1 MRHENQGKGG
11 QQTALCVPS
20 NRRAKFVPCRPTIEM
35 VGEPP
40 AGRAA
45 SLSEGHA
52 MKVPRRRFLQFAAGA
67 AALPAVSKIARA
79 QTYPTRSLRMIIGY
93 PPGGSADITA
103 RLTAQW
109 LSERLGQPVVVES
122 RPGAATNLAT
132 EAVVRAPP
140 DGYTLL
146 LVAPANAINATLY
159 EKLSFDFLHDIE
171 PVAGI
176 IRFPN
181 VVVVNPSL
189 PIKSIPELIAYAK
202 ANPGK
207 LNMASSGNGSTIH
220 MSGELFKML
229 TGINMVHVPYR
240 GGAPALTDLISG
252 QVQVMFDNIPTAME
266 FVRSG
271 KLRGLAVTSTTRSS
285 VLPELST
292 VADFLPGYEAS
303 AWYGIGAPKNTP
315 PEIIETLNK
324 AVNAILADPA
334 AKARFGELGAI
345 LLPGSAA
352 DFGKLLSDETE
363 KWGKVVKF
371 SGAKVD

>member
-1 MRHENQGKGG
+1 
-11 QQTALCVPS
+11 
-20 NRRAKFVPCRPTIEM
+20 
-35 VGEPP
+35 
-40 AGRAA
+40 
-45 SLSEGHA
+45 
-52 MKVPRRRFLQFAAGA
+52 MKLPRRQFLQLAAGA
-67 AALPAVSKIARA
+67 AVLPAVSQIAKA
-79 QTYPTRSLRMIIGY
+79 QTYPTRPVRLIIGY
-93 PPGGSADITA
+93 PAGGSADITA

-109 LSERLGQPVVVES
+109 LSERLGQPVIVES

-132 EAVVRAPP
+132 EAVVRAPA

-159 EKLSFDFLHDIE
+159 DKLNFNFLQDIA

-189 PIKSIPELIAYAK
+189 PIRTIPELIAYAK

-240 GGAPALTDLISG
+240 GGAPALTDMLSG
-252 QVQVMFDNIPTAME
+252 QVQVMFDNIPTCAE
-266 FVRSG
+266 HVKSG
-271 KLRGLAVTSTTRSS
+271 KLRGLAVTSTTRSE
-285 VLPELST
+285 VLPDLPT

-303 AWYGIGAPKNTP
+303 AWYGLAAPKGTP
-315 PEIIETLNK
+315 RDIVETLNK
-324 AVNAILADPA
+324 AVNDTLADPV
-334 AKARFGELGAI
+334 AKKRFTEIGAI

-352 DFGKLLSDETE
+352 DFGKLVSDETD

-371 SGAKVD
+371 AGAKVD

>member
-1 MRHENQGKGG
+1 
-11 QQTALCVPS
+11 
-20 NRRAKFVPCRPTIEM
+20 
-35 VGEPP
+35 
-40 AGRAA
+40 
-45 SLSEGHA
+45 
-52 MKVPRRRFLQFAAGA
+52 MKLPRRRFLHLAAGA
-67 AALPAVSKIARA
+67 AALPAVSRVAWA
-79 QTYPTRSLRMIIGY
+79 QAYPSRPLRLIIGY

-103 RLTAQW
+103 RLTGQW
-109 LSERLGQPVVVES
+109 LSERLGQPVVIES

-132 EAVVRAPP
+132 EAVVRAAP

-159 EKLSFDFLHDIE
+159 DKLNFNFLRDIA

-189 PIKSIPELIAYAK
+189 PIKTIPELIAYAK

-207 LNMASSGNGSTIH
+207 PNMASSGNGSTIH
-220 MSGELFKML
+220 MSGELFKMM

-240 GGAPALTDLISG
+240 GGAPALTDLMGG
-252 QVQVMFDNIPTAME
+252 QVQVMFDNVPTSAE
-266 FVRSG
+266 HIKAG
-271 KLRGLAVTSTTRSS
+271 KLRGLAVTSTGRSE
-285 VLPELST
+285 VLPDLPT

-303 AWYGIGAPKNTP
+303 AWYGLGAPKNTP
-315 PEIIETLNK
+315 DEIIDKVNM
-324 AVNAILADPA
+324 AINAILADP
-334 AKARFGELGAI
+334 KSQARFAALGAS

-352 DFGKLLSDETE
+352 DFGKLIADETE

-371 SGAKVD
+371 AGPSRTRSG

>member
-1 MRHENQGKGG
+1 M
-11 QQTALCVPS
+11 
-20 NRRAKFVPCRPTIEM
+20 KF
-35 VGEPP
+35 
-40 AGRAA
+40 
-45 SLSEGHA
+45 
-52 MKVPRRRFLQFAAGA
+52 PRRQFLQLA
-67 AALPAVSKIARA
+67 AAVLPAISKSAKA
-79 QTYPTRSLRMIIGY
+79 QTYPARPVRLILGY
-93 PPGGSADITA
+93 TPGGSADITA
-103 RLTAQW
+103 RRIGQW
-109 LSERLGQPVVVES
+109 LSERLGEPLVSET
-122 RPGAATNLAT
+122 RPGGGTNIAT

-146 LVAPANAINATLY
+146 LAAPANAINATLY
-159 EKLSFDFLHDIE
+159 DKLNFNFLRDVE

-181 VVVVNPSL
+181 VVVVNPSV
-189 PIKSIPELIAYAK
+189 PVKSIPELIAYAK

-229 TGINMVHVPYR
+229 TGTDMVHVPHR
-240 GGAPALTDLISG
+240 GGAPALTGLISG
-252 QVQVMFDNIPTAME
+252 QVHVMFDNIPTCAE
-266 FVRSG
+266 HVKSG
-271 KLRGLAVTSTTRSS
+271 KLRGLAVTSTTRSA
-285 VLPELST
+285 VLPDLPT

-303 AWYGIGAPKNTP
+303 AWYGIAAPKGTP

-334 AKARFGELGAI
+334 AKARFAELGPL

>member
-1 MRHENQGKGG
+1 
-11 QQTALCVPS
+11 
-20 NRRAKFVPCRPTIEM
+20 
-35 VGEPP
+35 
-40 AGRAA
+40 
-45 SLSEGHA
+45 
-52 MKVPRRRFLQFAAGA
+52 MKLPRRRFLQLAAGA
-67 AALPAVSKIARA
+67 AALPAVTRMAAA
-79 QTYPTRSLRMIIGY
+79 QSYPTRPLRMIIGY

-103 RLTAQW
+103 RLTGQW

-132 EAVVRAPP
+132 EAVVRAPG

-159 EKLSFDFLHDIE
+159 DKLNFNFLRDIV

-189 PIKSIPELIAYAK
+189 PIKTIPELIAYAK

-240 GGAPALTDLISG
+240 GGAPALTDLIAG
-252 QVQVMFDNIPTAME
+252 QVHVMFDNVPTSAE
-266 FVRSG
+266 HIKAG

-285 VLPELST
+285 VLPDLPT
-292 VADFLPGYEAS
+292 VADVLPGYEAS
-303 AWYGIGAPKNTP
+303 AWYGLGVPKNTP
-315 PEIIETLNK
+315 GEVIDAVNK
-324 AVNAILADPA
+324 AMNAVLADPKA
-334 AKARFGELGAI
+334 QARFAELGAS
-345 LLPGSAA
+345 LLPGSPA
-352 DFGKLLSDETE
+352 DFGKLLADETE
-363 KWGKVVKF
+363 KWSKVVKF
-371 SGAKVD
+371 SGAKPD